1 MGVIGGLKP
10 CPFCGSTAL
19 YEGIYDMDGFDTP
32 MVFCDWCKAM
42 FTVEGSEDWIG
53 DGSNDGMDK
62 LRAAWNMRAE
72 TGKIEN
78 LCKLVIQL
86 WSFLSVKG
94 YGDEASE
101 MLCDGADEIFDPKDI
116 DRRIKELRR
125 ELGIGAEQ

>member
-1 MGVIGGLKP
+1 MNATDDLKP
-10 CPFCGSTAL
+10 CPFCGSEAQRESNNSYNGDAMYDFMWFAVYCPKCGCAATPRYQTAN
-19 YEGIYDMDGFDTP
+19 EAID
-32 MVFCDWCKAM
+32 
-42 FTVEGSEDWIG
+42 
-53 DGSNDGMDK
+53 
-62 LRAAWNMRAE
+62 AWNRRVE

-86 WSFLSVKG
+86 WSLLSVNG